1 MALRVLAES
10 ACDGLT
16 TCEAGAPSQKTKK
29 SAGENPLTLAYLGS
43 PTWAR
48 TRDLRINSPWGWDF
62 LGFPD
67 TSFPPHSLYKSI
79 TYVQS
84 RSEPSQAIH
93 AKTGTRLAPAQL
105 RTMAKD
111 QLSSTATA
119 IKSLDGGAFVTLH
132 SRLDRGGA
140 LQARKLANGAV
151 QLYWRYSHA
160 GKTSREP
167 IGVYDPAAPPKKLQ
181 PTQRGYGIAAALE
194 KCRTLADVH
203 VERADTGGLQ
213 EVKAE
218 KRKTF
223 LAQKAIE
230 VEKSTR
236 TLQKLL
242 EDYVAHLKTQGR
254 RSHVDANQIFKSH
267 VTAAWPAV
275 ANAPAVD
282 LTPDQVLDMLRRL
295 IEAGKGRTANKLRSY
310 LRAAYQC
317 ALDVRTTASIPVV
330 FKAFGV
336 VFNPAAQTRRS
347 PQFDRADKRPFSK
360 AELRAYWKL
369 LRDRPGSEA
378 ATLRLHLL
386 TGGQRIEQFVR
397 LLWVNVAADS
407 VTIFDGKGRPGQG
420 PRPHQIP
427 LLDEAG
433 QALATLKRGGAFAIS
448 TTAGKKAISVRTLAG
463 WAHAI
468 VGASIDGFQLKRIRS
483 GVETLLAAS
492 GVSREV
498 RGHLQSHGLT
508 GVQARHYDGH
518 DYMPEKR
525 KALKVFVREVCSDAE
540 DL

>member
-1 MALRVLAES
+1 MARDQVS
-10 ACDGLT
+10 A
-16 TCEAGAPSQKTKK
+16 
-29 SAGENPLTLAYLGS
+29 
-43 PTWAR
+43 
-48 TRDLRINSPWGWDF
+48 
-62 LGFPD
+62 
-67 TSFPPHSLYKSI
+67 TS
-79 TYVQS
+79 
-84 RSEPSQAIH
+84 
-93 AKTGTRLAPAQL
+93 
-105 RTMAKD
+105 
-111 QLSSTATA
+111 TA
-119 IKSLDGGAFVTLH
+119 IKSLDSGAFVTLH

-181 PTQRGYGIAAALE
+181 PTPRGYGVAAALE
-194 KCRTLADVH
+194 KCRELADVH
-203 VERADTGGLQ
+203 AARADTGGLR
-213 EVKAE
+213 EAKVE
-218 KRKTF
+218 KRKSF
-223 LAQKAIE
+223 LAQKAVE
-230 VEKSTR
+230 AEKSTR

-242 EDYVAHLKTQGR
+242 DAYVAHLKTQGR
-254 RSHVDANQIFKSH
+254 RSHVDADQIFKRH
-267 VTAAWPAV
+267 VTEAWPSV
-275 ANAPAVD
+275 ADAPAVD

-310 LRAAYQC
+310 IRAAYQC

-369 LRDRPGSEA
+369 IADCPGSEG

-397 LLWVNVAADS
+397 LRWADIAEDAI
-407 VTIFDGKGRPGQG
+407 TIFDGKGRPGQG

-427 LLDEAG
+427 LLRSSRADL
-433 QALATLKRGGAFAIS
+433 ALLKREGEFAIS
-448 TTAGKKAISVRTLAG
+448 TTTGKKAISVRTLAG
-463 WAHAI
+463 WAHAV
-468 VGASIDGFQLKRIRS
+468 VGDSIDGFQLKRIRS
-483 GVETLLAAS
+483 GVETLLAAH

-518 DYMPEKR
+518 DYMREKR
-525 KALKVFVREVCSDAE
+525 LALDILSRELRREVAE
-540 DL
+540 

>member
-1 MALRVLAES
+1 
-10 ACDGLT
+10 
-16 TCEAGAPSQKTKK
+16 
-29 SAGENPLTLAYLGS
+29 
-43 PTWAR
+43 
-48 TRDLRINSPWGWDF
+48 
-62 LGFPD
+62 
-67 TSFPPHSLYKSI
+67 
-79 TYVQS
+79 
-84 RSEPSQAIH
+84 
-93 AKTGTRLAPAQL
+93 
-105 RTMAKD
+105 MAKD
-111 QLSSTATA
+111 QLSSAAAA

-151 QLYWRYSHA
+151 QLYWRYSLG

-167 IGVYDPAAPPKKLQ
+167 IGVYDAAAPPKKLQ
-181 PTQRGYGIAAALE
+181 PTPRGYGIAAALE
-194 KCRTLADVH
+194 KCRALADVH

-223 LAQKAIE
+223 IAQKTAE
-230 VEKSTR
+230 ADKSTR

-242 EDYVAHLKTQGR
+242 DAYVDHLKTQGR

-267 VTAAWPAV
+267 VSAAWPAV
-275 ANAPAVD
+275 AEAPAVD

-295 IEAGKGRTANKLRSY
+295 IESGKGRTANKLRSY

-330 FKAFGV
+330 FKAFGI

-347 PQFDRADKRPFSK
+347 PQFDRADKRPFSR

-369 LRDRPGSEA
+369 IGERAGCEA
-378 ATLRLHLL
+378 AALRLHQL

-397 LLWVNVAADS
+397 LQWVDVADDAM
-407 VTIFDGKGRPGQG
+407 TIFDGKGRPGQG
-420 PRPHQIP
+420 LRPHQIP
-427 LLDEAG
+427 LLPDARTS
-433 QALATLKRGGAFAIS
+433 LAKLKRDGEFAIS
-448 TTAGKKAISVRTLAG
+448 TTAGKKPISVRTLAG
-463 WAHAI
+463 WAHII
-468 VGASIDGFQLKRIRS
+468 VGSSIDGFQLKRIRS
-483 GVETLLAAS
+483 GVETLLAAN

-525 KALKVFVREVCSDAE
+525 KAIEILVREVCQGEHVDA
-540 DL
+540 